1 MKRRVQSILAA
12 AMLLTALTGCAM
24 AGKEVETAS
33 EGEAAALTI
42 RIINQSDEA
51 LSYVAASYAANGET
65 LGSRACVS
73 IEDKSALTKEET
85 YEFGFLADELPVELE
100 SFRIDLYVAE
110 KANEDYTPCGS
121 ASIQAPKPGDV
132 YTLSLNGDFTSGLYL
147 SAEET
152 DSDETI
158 TVFAPGQGDASFS
171 EADAES
177 LVYVDDQ
184 GTGEIYSRLNMMPA
198 GDGYAVELDLYRTGS
213 LSGKASD
220 RMGALIYTDDFFDIQ
235 GTIQLVDNTAV
246 LRSHTQRSTFFRKE
260 VNGFFIPYR
269 SRYEKGYL
277 DGAVWNFAFM
287 HPLPQPDRQICIRFR
302 SAAGSRRHSCRGVR
316 RGAADGE

>member
-73 IEDKSALTKEET
+73 IEDKSALTKGET

-184 GTGEIYSRLNMMPA
+184 GTGEIYSRL
-198 GDGYAVELDLYRTGS
+198 DRRS
-213 LSGKASD
+213 L
-220 RMGALIYTDDFFDIQ
+220 
-235 GTIQLVDNTAV
+235 
-246 LRSHTQRSTFFRKE
+246 
-260 VNGFFIPYR
+260 
-269 SRYEKGYL
+269 
-277 DGAVWNFAFM
+277 
-287 HPLPQPDRQICIRFR
+287 
-302 SAAGSRRHSCRGVR
+302 
-316 RGAADGE
+316 

>member
-1 MKRRVQSILAA
+1 
-12 AMLLTALTGCAM
+12 MLLTALTGCAM

-42 RIINQSDEA
+42 RIVNQSDEA

-73 IEDKSALTKEET
+73 IEDKSALTKDET

-152 DSDETI
+152 DSDKTI

-246 LRSHTQRSTFFRKE
+246 FEVTHSTEHFLPKGSQWFFHT
-260 VNGFFIPYR
+260 I
-269 SRYEKGYL
+269 
-277 DGAVWNFAFM
+277 
-287 HPLPQPDRQICIRFR
+287 
-302 SAAGSRRHSCRGVR
+302 
-316 RGAADGE
+316 